1 MKIIALVVSL
11 VVPSLVPAV
20 ALACDCAQRSATPE
34 QAAATSEAIVEVKV
48 VEVTPA
54 SKTPELRLQV
64 TRSWRGFPVGAEL
77 TLLPAGT
84 DCGYRLTPGATLII
98 AGHIEGEHGLRAA
111 QCDPSANVWSG
122 AELKQVRETLDRLLR
137 PIK

>member
-1 MKIIALVVSL
+1 MKIIAMIVGLM
-11 VVPSLVPAV
+11 VPAI

-34 QAAATSEAIVEVKV
+34 QAVATSEAIVEVKV
-48 VEVTPA
+48 VEAPPA
-54 SKTPELRLQV
+54 SKTPELRLRV

-84 DCGYRLTPGATLII
+84 DCGYRLTSEATLII

-111 QCDPSANVWSG
+111 QCDPAANVWSG
-122 AELKQVRETLDRLLR
+122 AELKQVRATLDRLIQR
-137 PIK
+137 IK